1 MSLSSGLTIDCSSQ
15 KCSGGVAKL
24 YLANKDDV
32 DSITYT
38 TDDNSTATAITMVA
52 AAVFYEFEFADF
64 TAVFNEDAPAENC
77 NYAITQTFDGI
88 FPSHKQSVRD
98 IIQQLQDG
106 SCCGF
111 VGIVETLSGVKWL
124 WGDLDKRRIKLLNSP
139 TTTGAAIADQN
150 QVTFNFQCQTT
161 KLAVEYSGAV
171 PV

>member
-32 DSITYT
+32 DTITYT
-38 TDDNSTATAITMVA
+38 TDENSTATAIAMVA
-52 AAVFYEFEFADF
+52 AAVIYEFEFADF

-77 NYAITQTFDGI
+77 NYAITQTFDGVY
-88 FPSHKQSVRD
+88 PCHQQSVRD

-111 VGIVETLSGVKWL
+111 VGIVETLSGKKWL

-150 QVTFNFQCQTT
+150 QATFNFQCQTT
-161 KLAVEYSGAV
+161 KLAVEYSGVV

>member
-32 DSITYT
+32 DAITYT
-38 TDDNSTATAITMVA
+38 TDENSTATAIAMVA
-52 AAVFYEFEFADF
+52 SAVFYEFEFADF

-77 NYAITQTFDGI
+77 NYAITQTFDGVY
-88 FPSHKQSVRD
+88 PCHQQSVRD

-111 VGIVETLSGVKWL
+111 VGIVETLSGKKWL

-150 QVTFNFQCQTT
+150 QATFNFQCQTT
-161 KLAVEYSGAV
+161 KLAVEYSGVV